1 MNLRRKS
8 DHPNRKRHSV
18 RPAWEDE
25 LEAVTADEDPLRQTP
40 EYRALVDMV
49 QERANDRCEVTI
61 ANQCYSSGTDPHH
74 VYPTS
79 EGGPVVCPPKWLLW
93 VCRSCHAKIH
103 ADRAI
108 AEVLGLIVPK
118 DRKPV

>member
-1 MNLRRKS
+1 MNLRSKS

-40 EYRALVDMV
+40 EYRRIVAEV
-49 QERANDRCEVTI
+49 ERRAGGECE
-61 ANQCYSSGTDPHH
+61 SGSCDARGVDPHH
-74 VYPTS
+74 IYPTS
-79 EGGPVVCPPKWLLW
+79 EGGPVVCPPIWLLW
-93 VCRSCHAKIH
+93 LCRSCHAAIH
-103 ADRAI
+103 SDVRAI
-108 AEVLGLIVPK
+108 AEGNGWIVPK